1 MKIINRGYIS
11 VTPLMP
17 FHEWVGTFEDEDDM
31 GSFELQEPNVYLIT
45 EDFFDVEP
53 IIEQHFKKIFAN
65 ELSMITENEEDWP
78 QVRSMEVFLHWFQL
92 DFGTTVFDVEKS
104 DLKAERI

>member
-11 VTPLMP
+11 VMPLKP

-31 GSFELQEPNVYLIT
+31 GQDELQEPNIYLIT

-78 QVRSMEVFLHWFQL
+78 QVRSMEVFLQWFQL

-104 DLKAERI
+104 DLNAQRI

>member
-11 VTPLMP
+11 VTSLKP

-31 GSFELQEPNVYLIT
+31 GQDELQEPNIYLIT

-78 QVRSMEVFLHWFQL
+78 QDRNIEVFLQWFQL

-104 DLKAERI
+104 DIKAERV

>member
-11 VTPLMP
+11 VTPLKP

-31 GSFELQEPNVYLIT
+31 GQDELQEPNIYLIT

-78 QVRSMEVFLHWFQL
+78 QDRNMEVFLQWFQL

-104 DLKAERI
+104 DIKAERV